1 MTISNRIQHFLKC
14 FISLASNLLISFIGF
29 YCHCFAWGCGHCKS
43 YIFVIFTLPT
53 HSYCYILLIVFDE
66 SLELTVM
73 NQLVSSESHHG
84 NRDWRCVFG
93 LGASANKLCDIQ

>member
-1 MTISNRIQHFLKC
+1 LVFIVIVLLGAVGIVRV
-14 FISLASNLLISFIGF
+14 ISLFF
-29 YCHCFAWGCGHCKS
+29 
-43 YIFVIFTLPT
+43 FTLPT

-66 SLELTVM
+66 SRELTVM

-93 LGASANKLCDIQ
+93 LGASANKLCDIQWWWWWWCPM